1 MSVSDEDHTGGAP
14 RRKIGQLCCETPI
27 HLPHPKIDRDAW
39 NRIGRDLRRMY
50 EALLLEPL
58 PERILDL
65 VARLGR
71 TPRRT
76 LQ

>member
-27 HLPHPKIDRDAW
+27 LLPRPKIDRDAW
-39 NRIGRDLRRMY
+39 NRIERDLRALY
-50 EALLLEPL
+50 GALLLEPL

-65 VARLGR
+65 VACLGR
-71 TPRRT
+71 APRRSIP
-76 LQ
+76 